1 MRAQI
6 LVYGKVTASCLN
18 VRCGPGISYNRVGKL
33 YKGDY
38 VDVFAKVGG
47 WYIIKADDDLVGA
60 VSSDYLEAV
69 YNEEER
75 YSNVEQESSEEMK
88 SIIEKL
94 LEEEKQRVQR
104 GKLAKLKR
112 DAGEQ
117 TVQQI
122 ADIAQNTD
130 LLEGKQDDGGRED

>member
-1 MRAQI
+1 MAAKKVVSNYKELGNTMRIMEFMNVA
-6 LVYGKVTASCLN
+6 LPLN
-18 VRCGPGISYNRVGKL
+18 DLGEDI
-33 YKGDY
+33 D
-38 VDVFAKVGG
+38 VDVENSGME
-47 WYIIKADDDLVGA
+47 I
-60 VSSDYLEAV
+60 
-69 YNEEER
+69 EEMLKLAQKE
-75 YSNVEQESSEEMK
+75 YFLKQVEKESSEEMK

-94 LEEEKQRVQR
+94 LEEEEQRVQR